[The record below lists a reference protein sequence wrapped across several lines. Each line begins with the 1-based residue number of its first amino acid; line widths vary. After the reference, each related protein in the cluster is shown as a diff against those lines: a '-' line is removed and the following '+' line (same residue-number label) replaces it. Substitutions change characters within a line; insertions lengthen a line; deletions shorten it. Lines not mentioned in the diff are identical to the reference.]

1 MTDVTLVYIFTCKIM
16 LFHSDGEN
24 VEQLCSASKKKKKK
38 KRLRNAL
45 SVDSCIDYNGRDFT
59 RRDSPTCSNQARMVH
74 KMLSRKAAR

>member
-1 MTDVTLVYIFTCKIM
+1 M
-16 LFHSDGEN
+16 LSS
-24 VEQLCSASKKKKKK
+24 SAAHQKK

-59 RRDSPTCSNQARMVH
+59 RRDSPTCSNQARMVP